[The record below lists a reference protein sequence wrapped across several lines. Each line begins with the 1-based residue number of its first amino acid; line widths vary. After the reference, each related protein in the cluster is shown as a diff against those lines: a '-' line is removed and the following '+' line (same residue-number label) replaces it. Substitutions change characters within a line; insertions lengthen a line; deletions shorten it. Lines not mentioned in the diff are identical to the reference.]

1 MELDEVRRLL
11 DAESAWRAKRDD
23 WRDREVSA
31 CHASDLISDMLSFHG
46 AASVLLTGLT
56 NVQVI
61 RTAEIL
67 DFVGVCFVRGKKP
80 QPETVALA
88 EKKDIP
94 LFVAPLSMF
103 ESCGRLHAAGLQPGA
118 SKEVIAD
125 WQKDK

>member
-1 MELDEVRRLL
+1 MKLKDVQRILDTEP
-11 DAESAWRAKRDD
+11 AWHGKRADYD
-23 WRDREVSA
+23 EREINS
-31 CHASDLISDMLSFHG
+31 CHASDLISDILSFCG
-46 AASVLLTGLT
+46 GTSLLLTGLT
-56 NVQVI
+56 NAQVI

-94 LFVAPLSMF
+94 LFVAPLSMY

-118 SKEVIAD
+118 SKKVIAD
-125 WQKDK
+125 WQKGK

>member
-1 MELDEVRRLL
+1 MKLKDLQRILG
-11 DAESAWRAKRDD
+11 AEPAWHAKRADYG
-23 WRDREVSA
+23 DREVNS
-31 CHASDLISDMLSFHG
+31 CHASDLISDILSFCG
-46 AASVLLTGLT
+46 VTSLLLTGLT
-56 NVQVI
+56 NAQVV

-80 QPETVALA
+80 EPETVALA

-94 LFVAPLSMF
+94 LFVAPLSMY